1 MGVGLLSK
9 TVLPSCWYHGRRG
22 FGGTG
27 SESPLFY
34 ATNSN
39 WNCCYCCDD
48 NSPLVLVLT
57 DPAGAH
63 SAEIKRLHVD
73 PRPLIFLIWG
83 GVVVRCLCN
92 CCLFSWVYSHCAAS
106 TLEACAQSRPYQF
119 KWIHGEPVC
128 LDLFYSIHRISRFGR
143 CCISV
148 EQISKPLYNGF
159 DSNSF
164 VFSTL
169 FAFG

>member
-1 MGVGLLSK
+1 M
-9 TVLPSCWYHGRRG
+9 
-22 FGGTG
+22 
-27 SESPLFY
+27 
-34 ATNSN
+34 
-39 WNCCYCCDD
+39 
-48 NSPLVLVLT
+48 VLT

-92 CCLFSWVYSHCAAS
+92 CCLFSRVYSHYTAS

-119 KWIHGEPVC
+119 KWIHGEPAC
-128 LDLFYSIHRISRFGR
+128 FDLFFSIHRIRCFGR

-148 EQISKPLYNGF
+148 EQISKPLYDGF
-159 DSNSF
+159 DPNSF
-164 VFSTL
+164 VCIRLMSVHGRLEYIFL
-169 FAFG
+169 FLAFWLLPFLLELECAMQRAHKNVGNIISLCRKKN